1 MTTRNKDDTLDLTL
15 IEEAILNALIFRER
29 YGLEIMNAIAQ
40 ASNGERTIGFS
51 SLYPTLRKLEKRGF
65 VTSRWGDEAPEET
78 TGARRRYYKITGSG
92 LQAIEKKQQFLKA
105 LQNLQPEL
113 LGVLDKATN
122 PSTTQ
127 GFILADSAF
136 HPASWHSHC

>member
-1 MTTRNKDDTLDLTL
+1 MSTRQPNSQLSLTL
-15 IEEAILNALIFRER
+15 TEEAILNALMFRER

-40 ASNGERTIGFS
+40 ASKGAKTIGFS

-92 LQAIEKKQQFLKA
+92 LEAVKTKQEFLQTLQTLKPA
-105 LQNLQPEL
+105 L
-113 LGVLDKATN
+113 
-122 PSTTQ
+122 
-127 GFILADSAF
+127 
-136 HPASWHSHC
+136 